1 MGLVRQLIAEAINAA
16 QRPATDGAPPP
27 AAPAAAAPTADKAV
41 GTKDVTRGSDDSDY
55 KQ

>member
-27 AAPAAAAPTADKAV
+27 AAPAAATADKAV
-41 GTKDVTRGSDDSDY
+41 GTKDLTRGSDDSDY
-55 KQ
+55 RQ